1 MPHHRRRWPVP
12 GRQVFFEEP
21 VVVSRCFLNWSKIY
35 LSLWMPLAWP
45 LIASGAVA
53 ADVVVVEP
61 GDDLQ
66 GVIIRGRSAPR
77 PFVVELAAGRHELS
91 RPLILTEA
99 DSGLTL
105 RGPPSSV
112 RWRSRSGRPFLDA
125 WVCLRLRCLR
135 GSMNGRRD
143 PSGCRTA
150 DWSPTGHDCRLP
162 VSRARRLCH

>member
-1 MPHHRRRWPVP
+1 
-12 GRQVFFEEP
+12 
-21 VVVSRCFLNWSKIY
+21 VSRCFLNWSKIY
-35 LSLWMPLAWP
+35 LSLWMPLAWL

-91 RPLILTEA
+91 RSLILTEA

-105 RGPPSSV
+105 RGPEAGATLVGSV
-112 RWRSRSGRPFLDA
+112 AIEEWTAVSGRMGLFEAPLPE
-125 WVCLRLRCLR
+125 RLHERPPR
-135 GSMNGRRD
+135 SVGVPYG
-143 PSGCRTA
+143 
-150 DWSPTGHDCRLP
+150 
-162 VSRARRLCH
+162 

>member
-1 MPHHRRRWPVP
+1 
-12 GRQVFFEEP
+12 
-21 VVVSRCFLNWSKIY
+21 VSRCFLNWSKIY
-35 LSLWMPLAWP
+35 LSLWMPLAWL

-105 RGPPSSV
+105 RGPEAGATLVGSV
-112 RWRSRSGRPFLDA
+112 AIEEWTAVSGRMGLFEAPLPE
-125 WVCLRLRCLR
+125 RLHERPPR
-135 GSMNGRRD
+135 SVGVPYG
-143 PSGCRTA
+143 
-150 DWSPTGHDCRLP
+150 
-162 VSRARRLCH
+162 